1 MLYAVMIKK
10 HARPTVVLDEMR
22 KLQAVNYQPEILTE
36 RPSAENLTNWN
47 VRHEIISIAPW
58 DLLKKTSLLL
68 WAQWDISK
76 KKM

>member
-1 MLYAVMIKK
+1 MENLDDDDHHHQADELAEKAADAVMIKK

-47 VRHEIISIAPW
+47 VRHEIISIAP
-58 DLLKKTSLLL
+58 
-68 WAQWDISK
+68 
-76 KKM
+76 